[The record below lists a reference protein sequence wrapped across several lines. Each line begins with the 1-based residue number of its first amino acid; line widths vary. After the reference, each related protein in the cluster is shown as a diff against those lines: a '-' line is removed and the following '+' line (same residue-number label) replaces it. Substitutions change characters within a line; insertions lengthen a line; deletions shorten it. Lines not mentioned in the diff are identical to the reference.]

1 MVVATTGSTSATA
14 TKPPPFSS
22 HMSKPVSL
30 ALVAIGVVLL
40 VLGANA
46 SDSFSS
52 EVSEF
57 FSGSPTDKAIW
68 LLIGGMA
75 ALIIGGVG
83 LLRGSRA

>member
-1 MVVATTGSTSATA
+1 
-14 TKPPPFSS
+14 
-22 HMSKPVSL
+22 MSKPLSL

-46 SDSFSS
+46 SESFSS

-68 LLIGGMA
+68 LLIGGLA
-75 ALIIGGVG
+75 ALIIGGAG
-83 LLRGSRA
+83 LLRGKRA